1 MGSLFIT
8 QLMELCYH
16 PSHLANHGNYTIS
29 VEIAAELFIPIGPVY
44 ANFSAA
50 VSLLQTGPLK
60 LNYQLRYTKL
70 LTLSDSYFIPK
81 KAK

>member
-1 MGSLFIT
+1 
-8 QLMELCYH
+8 MELCYH

-50 VSLLQTGPLK
+50 VSPAADGTFEIE
-60 LNYQLRYTKL
+60 
-70 LTLSDSYFIPK
+70 LST
-81 KAK
+81 

>member
-50 VSLLQTGPLK
+50 VSPAADGTFEIE
-60 LNYQLRYTKL
+60 
-70 LTLSDSYFIPK
+70 LST
-81 KAK
+81 